1 MYKNFRISED
11 EKKQILEMHK
21 QAIKES
27 FDKDLGEQVPPKTP
41 NTQAPTDD
49 SKRREIYNSDL
60 AKWKTYFNFRD
71 RDLIEAKDAIESVQI
86 PNVNGYMMTNFK
98 SVATVMEKAVPQDW
112 QRASASSYKTF
123 GNYTGI
129 KPGSAW
135 PTIINYVID
144 LKINTLALIQ
154 QKSGMPV
161 TPPKNPAPYQ
171 AALKNLGIQA

>member
-1 MYKNFRISED
+1 MNKFLMSEEERSRILG
-11 EKKQILEMHK
+11 IHK

-60 AKWKTYFNFRD
+60 AKWKSYFYFKD
-71 RDLIEAKDAIESVQI
+71 KDLVAAREAIESGQI
-86 PNVNGYMMTNFK
+86 KDVNAYMMTNFK
-98 SVATVMEKAVPQDW
+98 SVATVMEKVVPQDW
-112 QRASASSYKTF
+112 QRASANSYKTF

-135 PTIINYVID
+135 PAIVNYIID
-144 LKINTLALIQ
+144 LKNTTLALIQ
-154 QKSGMPV
+154 QKAGMMVPA
-161 TPPKNPAPYQ
+161 PKNPVQYQ
-171 AALKNLGIQA
+171 AALKSLGIQA